1 MLFPFPLEYLI
12 ALLIAVAYDLAIGE
26 PPALVHP
33 VVGMGK
39 LVSLWERI
47 APSKNPALQFIFG
60 LSTLLISIGG
70 LFALSWWGFSWLRT
84 ALPVPAII
92 LEAYLLKSC
101 FSLKMLGDSGLKIRQ
116 ILSAKTLE
124 EARFEMRDLV
134 SRNTAQLSEPL
145 IIAATIESVAENT
158 TDSFVSPLMFFA
170 LFGVPGALAYR
181 LANTFDSMIGYRG
194 KYEYLG
200 KAAARFDDLLNYL
213 PARLTALL
221 LIINARWYKGNRAN
235 AWRIAL
241 RDHNKTASPN
251 AGWTMAA
258 IAGAMKVQLEKS
270 GHYTL
275 GDGEKPVTLHNINQ
289 TVAALYFVAMEM
301 VILFAM
307 VATIFTIVML
317 S

>member
-1 MLFPFPLEYLI
+1 MLFPLPLEYLI
-12 ALLIAVAYDLAIGE
+12 ASLIAVAYDLTIGE
-26 PPALVHP
+26 PPAQVHP

-47 APSKNPALQFIFG
+47 APRQNPVLQFLFG
-60 LSTLLISIGG
+60 LLAVIISIGG
-70 LFALSWWGFSWLRT
+70 LFAFSWWGFDWLRT
-84 ALPVPAII
+84 TLPVPTII

-116 ILSAKTLE
+116 ILSAKTLD

-134 SRNTAQLSEPL
+134 SRNTTQLSEPL

-158 TDSFVSPLMFFA
+158 TDSFVSPLIFFA
-170 LFGVPGALAYR
+170 LLGVPGALAYR

-194 KYEYLG
+194 KYEYVG

-221 LIINARWYKGNRAN
+221 LIINARWYKASPAN

-241 RDHNKTASPN
+241 RDHSKTASPN

-258 IAGAMKVQLEKS
+258 MAGALKVQLEKA
-270 GHYTL
+270 G
-275 GDGEKPVTLHNINQ
+275 I
-289 TVAALYFVAMEM
+289 
-301 VILFAM
+301 IL
-307 VATIFTIVML
+307 
-317 S
+317 

>member
-1 MLFPFPLEYLI
+1 MLFPLPLEYLI
-12 ALLIAVAYDLAIGE
+12 ALLIAVAYDLAMGE
-26 PPALVHP
+26 PPAPVHP

-39 LVSLWERI
+39 LVSLLERI
-47 APSKNPALQFIFG
+47 APRRNPVFQFLFG
-60 LSTLLISIGG
+60 LLAIIISIGG
-70 LFALSWWGFSWLRT
+70 LFALSWWCFDWLRT
-84 ALPVPAII
+84 TLPVPTII

-116 ILSAKTLE
+116 ILNAKTLD

-134 SRNTAQLSEPL
+134 SRNTMQLNEPL

-158 TDSFVSPLMFFA
+158 TDSFVSPLIFFA
-170 LFGVPGALAYR
+170 LLGVPGALAYR

-194 KYEYLG
+194 KYEYVG

-221 LIINARWYKGNRAN
+221 LIINARWYKGNPAN

-241 RDHNKTASPN
+241 RDHSKTASPN

-258 IAGAMKVQLEKS
+258 MAGALKVQLEKS

-275 GDGEKPVTLHNINQ
+275 GDAEKPVTLNNINQ
-289 TVAALYFVAMEM
+289 AVAALYLVAMEM
-301 VILFAM
+301 VILFAV
-307 VATIFTIVML
+307 VAAIFTIIML